1 MARAHD
7 IFVPISMRQWQDSA
21 GRRHRSRDRE
31 GAVVAYSNNRSL
43 PVAAPVTPPARGVHL
58 ALRGNL
64 SILQRSD
71 RRETIAVTL

>member
-1 MARAHD
+1 MFYVERCAGVHD
-7 IFVPISMRQWQDSA
+7 IFVPISMRHGSIPRGGSGNAARPSFCFQL
-21 GRRHRSRDRE
+21 GR
-31 GAVVAYSNNRSL
+31 GA
-43 PVAAPVTPPARGVHL
+43 PL